1 MKKEDS
7 EDEMKIEDKVDK
19 AFSFLDINSKTEL

>member
-1 MKKEDS
+1 MNKDGS

-19 AFSFLDINSKTEL
+19 AFSFLDINPKTEL